1 MKQHTASISSGEQVV
16 STHTVNVW
24 PARSLARTSP
34 RLPISSSSDWASL
47 SETLLKRTRNG
58 RPAAVDAAAGWG
70 AGSGSGSGSG
80 AATGAGAAA
89 AGACPPSSA
98 SWRNTAQMR
107 SNTASSGS
115 SEAR

>member
-1 MKQHTASISSGEQVV
+1 MMKQHTASISSGEQVV
-16 STHTVNVW
+16 STHTVN
-24 PARSLARTSP
+24 
-34 RLPISSSSDWASL
+34 
-47 SETLLKRTRNG
+47 
-58 RPAAVDAAAGWG
+58 AAVDAAAGWG